1 MLSNL
6 IRFKRLTNRLHPRN
20 LSNEKRLTFVA
31 DVKDDFRKHSKVPE
45 EYLEP
50 MLNLIFRHKQLEENV
65 SNILHTQDFRMC
77 GFVCNKHWN
86 HILVYRLHFLND
98 NPIDSYYERIPEYRN
113 RGLPENNVTW
123 SICQFIVQPD
133 LSNNIIM
140 DQNAYPFFNI
150 DKMDLAKG

>member
-1 MLSNL
+1 MLSL
-6 IRFKRLTNRLHPRN
+6 FRSGHKIGRLHLRS
-20 LSNEKRLTFVA
+20 LSNEKIATFVA
-31 DVKDDFRKHSKVPE
+31 DVKNDFRKHSKVPE

-50 MLNLIFRHKQLEENV
+50 MLNLIFRDKHFLENM
-65 SNILHTQDFRMC
+65 SNILHNPNFRMC

-86 HILVYRLHFLND
+86 HILVYRLHFIND
-98 NPIDSYYERIPEYRN
+98 DSINSYYERIPEYQS

-133 LSNNIIM
+133 SLNNIIM

-150 DKMDLAKG
+150 DKMYLAKE